1 MGKKLSIAI
10 IGLGSRGKNAYGT
23 ELLTLRD
30 RAEVT
35 AVADPDPERL
45 KIAGDAHNVPE
56 ERRFH
61 TGEDLLAQPKLAD
74 IAFICTQDRQHVPH
88 AIAAIRRGY
97 DILMEKPISPILSQ
111 LQEVVRVAREENRR
125 VVVCHVLRYTPFFQT
140 IKQTIDSGRL
150 GQIVNIQALE
160 NVRYWHQAHSFV
172 RGNWRRSEEASPM
185 ILAKCCHDLD
195 YLVWLSGSRVER
207 VSSFG
212 SLMYFKPENAPEGA
226 ALRCMDGC
234 KAKDKCPY
242 DAEKVYI
249 TNPETGVR
257 GGNKDWPVDI
267 LSENPNEETMRE
279 AILNGPYGRCAF
291 ACDNDVVDNQIVNMQ
306 MENGAALSLMMS
318 AFTSI
323 GGRTIKVMGTLG
335 DLWGDMH
342 RNILRICEFGKEP
355 EIIDLGQPENDF
367 NDHGGGD
374 RGLILSFLD
383 YMEGKSADN
392 TITTLEESVESHL
405 AALAAEESRLK
416 NGAPIEI
423 APLRG

>member
-1 MGKKLSIAI
+1 MNSKIKIAI
-10 IGLGSRGKNAYGT
+10 IGLGSRGRTAYGE

-35 AVADPDPERL
+35 AVADPNEERL
-45 KIAGDAHNVPE
+45 KLAGDAHGVPA
-56 ERRFH
+56 ERRFRSA
-61 TGEDLLAQPKLAD
+61 EDLLAQPKLAD
-74 IAFICTQDRQHVPH
+74 AALICTQDRMHVPH
-88 AIAAIRRGY
+88 AVAALRRGY
-97 DILMEKPISPILSQ
+97 DIMMEKPVSPILSD
-111 LQEVVRVAREENRR
+111 LQEIVKTARETGRK

-150 GQIVNIQALE
+150 GQVVNIQALE

-172 RGNWRRSEEASPM
+172 RGNWRRSDETSPM

-195 YLVWLSGSRVER
+195 YLIWLCGSRCER

-226 ALRCMDGC
+226 AARCLDGC
-234 KAKDKCPY
+234 PAKENCPY
-242 DAEKVYI
+242 DAEKIYL
-249 TNPETGVR
+249 TNPETGVL
-257 GGNKDWPVDI
+257 GGNTEWPIDT
-267 LSENPNEETMRE
+267 LSEHPSKETILE
-279 AILNGPYGRCAF
+279 AIRTGPYGRCVF
-291 ACDNDVVDNQIVNMQ
+291 ACDNNVVDNQIVNMQ
-306 MENGAALSLMMS
+306 MENGAALSLTMS
-318 AFTSI
+318 AFTSF

-342 RNILRICEFGKEP
+342 NNRIRICEFGKEP
-355 EIIDLGQPENDF
+355 EVVDLGRIEKDF
-367 NDHGGGD
+367 AGHGGGD

-383 YMEGKSADN
+383 YMEGKPADN
-392 TITTLEESVESHL
+392 TITTLETSVESHL

-416 NGAPIEI
+416 DGMPVEI